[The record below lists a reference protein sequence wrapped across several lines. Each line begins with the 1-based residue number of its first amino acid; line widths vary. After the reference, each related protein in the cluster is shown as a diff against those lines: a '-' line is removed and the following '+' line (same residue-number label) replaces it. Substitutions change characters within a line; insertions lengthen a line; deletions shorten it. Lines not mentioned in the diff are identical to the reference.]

1 MDSLI
6 SYEFS
11 VALFKRQDLASVTE
25 SGYEEDFPYLHFVLF
40 VLSELPLDG
49 IPLYKRNRF
58 LLKIAHNNEYLEG
71 LRPMTSTSY
80 LIKVFHNHLKAA
92 FSDMDMIRLGDEYP
106 RKEAV

>member
-1 MDSLI
+1 M
-6 SYEFS
+6 
-11 VALFKRQDLASVTE
+11 ALLKRQDLGSVTK

-49 IPLYKRNRF
+49 IPFYKRSRF
-58 LLKIAHNNEYLEG
+58 LLKIARNNEYLQG
-71 LRPMTSTSY
+71 LLSMTSTSY

-92 FSDMDMIRLGDEYP
+92 FSDMDMIRLGDDYP